1 VFTTI
6 VATETS
12 ITHHVQD
19 IITISASTT
28 TTITSSSSNIDATSF
43 FDSIPPPLSLS
54 SSSSSNDNTSPSRTS
69 SDFNPSA
76 DNNISH
82 VGTTSMMSS
91 VDLITRSKA
100 ICTAVTIQSKQ
111 LDSTQNS
118 TIGMMMM
125 MMMMMMVKMFIM
137 MMGDS
142 DDVMMA
148 IVIVTLYN
156 TFDYKYRDPFTYNTG
171 MLMMRMRL
179 VVMSMH

>member
-111 LDSTQNS
+111 LESTQNS
-118 TIGMMMM
+118 TIGMM

-156 TFDYKYRDPFTYNTG
+156 IFDYKYRDPFTYNTG

>member
-1 VFTTI
+1 
-6 VATETS
+6 
-12 ITHHVQD
+12 
-19 IITISASTT
+19 
-28 TTITSSSSNIDATSF
+28 
-43 FDSIPPPLSLS
+43 
-54 SSSSSNDNTSPSRTS
+54 
-69 SDFNPSA
+69 
-76 DNNISH
+76 
-82 VGTTSMMSS
+82 MMSS

-125 MMMMMMVKMFIM
+125 MMMMMMMVKMFIM
-137 MMGDS
+137 MMDDS

-156 TFDYKYRDPFTYNTG
+156 TFDNKYRDPFTYNTG

>member
-1 VFTTI
+1 MFTTI

-12 ITHHVQD
+12 ITQHVQD

-43 FDSIPPPLSLS
+43 FDSIPPPLSS
-54 SSSSSNDNTSPSRTS
+54 SFSNDNTSPSRTS
-69 SDFNPSA
+69 SDFNPNV

-125 MMMMMMVKMFIM
+125 MMMVI
-137 MMGDS
+137 
-142 DDVMMA
+142 VMM
-148 IVIVTLYN
+148 
-156 TFDYKYRDPFTYNTG
+156 
-171 MLMMRMRL
+171 
-179 VVMSMH
+179 

>member
-1 VFTTI
+1 
-6 VATETS
+6 
-12 ITHHVQD
+12 
-19 IITISASTT
+19 
-28 TTITSSSSNIDATSF
+28 
-43 FDSIPPPLSLS
+43 
-54 SSSSSNDNTSPSRTS
+54 
-69 SDFNPSA
+69 
-76 DNNISH
+76 
-82 VGTTSMMSS
+82 MSS

-125 MMMMMMVKMFIM
+125 MMMMKMFIM

-179 VVMSMH
+179 VVMSMY

>member
-54 SSSSSNDNTSPSRTS
+54 SSSSSSSNDNTSPSRTS

-76 DNNISH
+76 DKNISH
-82 VGTTSMMSS
+82 DGTTSMMSS

-125 MMMMMMVKMFIM
+125 MMMMVKMFIM

-148 IVIVTLYN
+148 ILIVILYN
-156 TFDYKYRDPFTYNTG
+156 TIDYKYRDPFTYNTG

>member
-1 VFTTI
+1 MFTTI

-12 ITHHVQD
+12 ITQHVQD

-43 FDSIPPPLSLS
+43 FDSIPPPLSS
-54 SSSSSNDNTSPSRTS
+54 SSSFSNDNTSPSRTS
-69 SDFNPSA
+69 SDFNPNV

-125 MMMMMMVKMFIM
+125 MMC
-137 MMGDS
+137 S
-142 DDVMMA
+142 
-148 IVIVTLYN
+148 
-156 TFDYKYRDPFTYNTG
+156 
-171 MLMMRMRL
+171 
-179 VVMSMH
+179 S